1 MSKVLRS
8 PYLYLALGLAL
19 TAWYVYAILDWNR
32 DNFYRKGGLD
42 VMLGIAAY
50 GSALFL
56 LVALMA
62 GVLAA
67 VRRGRTV
74 HGAVAALFVIILMA
88 GVVWAFLFSMTLG

>member
-1 MSKVLRS
+1 MIKVLRS
-8 PYLYLALGLAL
+8 PYLYLVLGLAL

-32 DNFYRKGGLD
+32 DNLYRKGSLD
-42 VMLGIAAY
+42 VMLGLAAY

-62 GVLAA
+62 GVLAV
-67 VRRGRTV
+67 VRRGRPV

-88 GVVWAFLFSMTLG
+88 GAVWAILFSMTLG